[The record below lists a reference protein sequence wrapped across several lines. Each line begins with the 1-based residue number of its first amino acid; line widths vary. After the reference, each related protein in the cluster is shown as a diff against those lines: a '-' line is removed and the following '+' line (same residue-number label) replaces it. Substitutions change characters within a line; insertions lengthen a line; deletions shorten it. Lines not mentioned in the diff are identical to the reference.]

1 MFEDCGNCMA
11 MEQSGYIIKLN
22 TKRFRECITGERGL
36 QMGTDLKEATEQ
48 KLGYGELHLH
58 LDGAI
63 TPDIAKKLAVLQG
76 IRLPYEGEQLSQ
88 VLSVGEDCQS
98 LNEFLQ
104 CFDLPLKL
112 LQTKESISE
121 AVYLVQEELKAEGLS
136 YAELRFAPQLHCQD
150 GLSQA
155 QVIEAAL
162 EGLKRSTLP
171 CNLILCCMRGTGN
184 EKENEETMEL
194 TGEYIKKR
202 ILLEGKKGY
211 GVVAMDLAGAEALY
225 PTYKYKELFKKA
237 ADKEIP
243 FTIHAGEAGGAAEVA
258 CAIEMGAA
266 RIGHGVRSYEDPAVV
281 RMICEKGIFLEMCP
295 TSNRITKAVQDMK
308 AYPLREYLSQG
319 IRVAVCT
326 DDMAIC
332 RTELKKEFDYLKK
345 LMGLTEEEKVQILKN
360 TSDGAFS

>member
-1 MFEDCGNCMA
+1 MRAAIIDDLESCREDLRKCLHQYLNGHYA
-11 MEQSGYIIKLN
+11 GETPAVGEFSSGED
-22 TKRFRECITGERGL
+22 F
-36 QMGTDLKEATEQ
+36 
-48 KLGYGELHLH
+48 
-58 LDGAI
+58 
-63 TPDIAKKLAVLQG
+63 
-76 IRLPYEGEQLSQ
+76 LSQ
-88 VLSVGEDCQS
+88 FQ
-98 LNEFLQ
+98 
-104 CFDLPLKL
+104 P
-112 LQTKESISE
+112 E
-121 AVYLVQEELKAEGLS
+121 AWDVIFIDQYM
-136 YAELRFAPQLHCQD
+136 D
-150 GLSQA
+150 GLSGIDTA
-155 QVIEAAL
+155 RKIREKDRLAAL
-162 EGLKRSTLP
+162 VFVTTSVSHAVESYGVRACGYLVKP
-171 CNLILCCMRGTGN
+171 YDYGDF
-184 EKENEETMEL
+184 EKTMEL
-194 TGEYIKKR
+194 AGEYIKKR
-202 ILLEGKKGY
+202 ILPEGKKGY

-332 RTELKKEFDYLKK
+332 RSELKKEFDYLKK

>member
-1 MFEDCGNCMA
+1 
-11 MEQSGYIIKLN
+11 
-22 TKRFRECITGERGL
+22 
-36 QMGTDLKEATEQ
+36 MGTELMESAGLKEQ
-48 KLGYGELHLH
+48 HLGFRELHLH

-63 TPDIAKKLAVLQG
+63 TPQIAKKLAVLQKME
-76 IRLPYEGEQLSQ
+76 LPYEGEQLSR

-112 LQTKESISE
+112 LQTKEGISE

-136 YAELRFAPQLHCQD
+136 YAELRFAPQLHCQG
-150 GLSQA
+150 GLSQP

-162 EGLKRSTLP
+162 EGLKRSELP
-171 CNLILCCMRGTGN
+171 CNLILCCMRGNGN
-184 EKENEETMEL
+184 EKANEETMEL
-194 TGEYIKKR
+194 AGEYVKKR
-202 ILLEGKKGY
+202 ILSDGTKGY
-211 GVVAMDLAGAEALY
+211 GVAAVDLAGAEALY
-225 PTYKYKELFKKA
+225 PTYKYKGLFKKA
-237 ADKEIP
+237 ADGGIP
-243 FTIHAGEAGGAAEVA
+243 FTIHAGEAGGATEVA
-258 CAIEMGAA
+258 CAIEMGAS

-281 RMICEKGIFLEMCP
+281 RMIREKGIFLEMCP
-295 TSNRITKAVQDMK
+295 TSNRITKAVSDMK
-308 AYPLREYLSQG
+308 NYPLREYLSQG

-360 TSDGAFS
+360 TSEGAFL

>member
-1 MFEDCGNCMA
+1 
-11 MEQSGYIIKLN
+11 MEI
-22 TKRFRECITGERGL
+22 
-36 QMGTDLKEATEQ
+36 DLKETMEMEDQ
-48 KLGYGELHLH
+48 ETGYGELHLH

-63 TPDIAKKLAVLQG
+63 TPRIAKKLAALQG
-76 IRLPYEGEQLSQ
+76 IELPYEGEQLNNA
-88 VLSVGEDCQS
+88 LSVGEDCQS

-112 LQTKESISE
+112 LQTKEVISE

-136 YAELRFAPQLHCQD
+136 YAELRFAPQLHCQG

-162 EGLKRSTLP
+162 DGLKRSTLP
-171 CNLILCCMRGTGN
+171 CNLILCCMRGNGN
-184 EKENEETMEL
+184 ERANEETMEL
-194 TGEYIKKR
+194 TGEYVKKR
-202 ILLEGKKGY
+202 ILADGRKGY
-211 GVVAMDLAGAEALY
+211 GVAAMDLAGAEALY

-237 ADKEIP
+237 ADRNIP

-258 CAIEMGAA
+258 CAIEMDAA

-281 RMICEKGIFLEMCP
+281 RMIREKGIFLEMCP
-295 TSNRITKAVQDMK
+295 TSNRITKAIPDMK
-308 AYPLREYLSQG
+308 VYPLREYLSQG

-332 RTELKKEFDYLKK
+332 RTELKEEFEYLKK
-345 LMGLTEEEKVQILKN
+345 LVGLTEEEKVQILKN
-360 TSDGAFS
+360 TKEGAFL

>member
-1 MFEDCGNCMA
+1 
-11 MEQSGYIIKLN
+11 
-22 TKRFRECITGERGL
+22 
-36 QMGTDLKEATEQ
+36 
-48 KLGYGELHLH
+48 
-58 LDGAI
+58 
-63 TPDIAKKLAVLQG
+63 
-76 IRLPYEGEQLSQ
+76 
-88 VLSVGEDCQS
+88 
-98 LNEFLQ
+98 
-104 CFDLPLKL
+104 
-112 LQTKESISE
+112 
-121 AVYLVQEELKAEGLS
+121 
-136 YAELRFAPQLHCQD
+136 
-150 GLSQA
+150 
-155 QVIEAAL
+155 
-162 EGLKRSTLP
+162 
-171 CNLILCCMRGTGN
+171 
-184 EKENEETMEL
+184 MEL
-194 TGEYIKKR
+194 AGEYIKKR
-202 ILLEGKKGY
+202 ILPEGKKDY

-308 AYPLREYLSQG
+308 AYPLREYLSQR